1 MASLPPIGPA
11 FAEPVRDAQRTFRQI
26 MTAMSEPG
34 TVVSIDAVHGA
45 PPAIGPAMA
54 AVLLTLCDYETAV
67 WLDELLLAGGVD
79 AYARFHCGTPI
90 CASTA
95 DAAFAFVSSTRL
107 LPDLAAFGQ
116 GTLDYPDR
124 STTVV
129 VAVDSLVEGDG
140 LLLTGPGIATLA
152 QLRISPMPAGL
163 PDQLAINRG
172 RYPRGVDLILCAGRQ
187 LAALPRSTVVED
199 R

>member
-1 MASLPPIGPA
+1 MAPPTIGPA

-26 MTAMSEPG
+26 MTAMAQPG
-34 TVVSIDAVHGA
+34 TVVAIDAVHGA

-54 AVLLTLCDYETAV
+54 AVLLTLCDYETPI
-67 WLDELLLAGGVD
+67 WLDEPLTAGGVD

-90 CASTA
+90 CASHA

-107 LPDLAAFGQ
+107 LPELASFAQ
-116 GTLDYPDR
+116 GTLEYPDR
-124 STTVV
+124 STTIVI
-129 VAVDSLVEGDG
+129 AVDSLVVGDG
-140 LLLTGPGIATLA
+140 LLLTGPGIATVA
-152 QLRISPMPAGL
+152 QLRVSPMPAGL
-163 PDQLAINRG
+163 PDQLAVNRG

-187 LAALPRSTVVED
+187 LAALPRSTIVED